1 MLSTGKGFIQW
12 IVLSTFHTTWLWWI
26 SAIIIHSK
34 YFPVSDWVKPH
45 AQFTITSGW
54 TVMYIEPMTPVQWRH
69 RETYPPPPSASV
81 DNTLLDL
88 QNSSYPTQPHS
99 IIIANSTFEQPGHGV
114 LIDKYLNV
122 CVSTGSRHLESP
134 WLWRHKKFNII
145 FCTCLWASAACLT
158 SL

>member
-1 MLSTGKGFIQW
+1 MLSTFR
-12 IVLSTFHTTWLWWI
+12 TTWPWWI

-34 YFPVSDWVKPH
+34 YSPVSDWVEPH

-54 TVMYIEPMTPVQWRH
+54 TVIYIEPMMPVQWRH
-69 RETYPPPPSASV
+69 RETYPPLPSASV

-99 IIIANSTFEQPGHGV
+99 IIANSTFEQPGHGV
-114 LIDKYLNV
+114 LIDKYLNAS
-122 CVSTGSRHLESP
+122 VSTGSCHLVSLWLWSRHVVSL
-134 WLWRHKKFNII
+134 WLWRHKEFNII

>member
-12 IVLSTFHTTWLWWI
+12 IVLSTFHTTWPWWI

-99 IIIANSTFEQPGHGV
+99 IIIANSTFEQTWAWCAHRQIFECLCLHWILSFGV
-114 LIDKYLNV
+114 TMIMK
-122 CVSTGSRHLESP
+122 T
-134 WLWRHKKFNII
+134 
-145 FCTCLWASAACLT
+145 
-158 SL
+158 

>member
-1 MLSTGKGFIQW
+1 MLSTGKGFIQC
-12 IVLSTFHTTWLWWI
+12 IVISTFHTTWPWWI

-122 CVSTGSRHLESP
+122 CVSTGSCHLESP